1 MKEPKGSFF
10 VEIKG
15 IGSYDKIIII
25 YKKGLASVILEYKK
39 IEKEVAI
46 RLGLLFLLEEKNIKK
61 KGLMNMYFRKPTL
74 KNLSQGA
81 RLEYVRRLRHMD
93 ADDVAEY
100 FEFGG
105 DDPHKTFRYYE
116 NNDRSP
122 SKERL
127 MDIVNLY
134 EVSINAIKRYDF
146 NNPIDVVYFHMWLEE
161 EFPYFE
167 INFDSDSFE
176 KTEYNDIVQKAM
188 NKWKEMR
195 DKRENLEISDEEYLE
210 WKLNYEISIPIK

>member
-1 MKEPKGSFF
+1 
-10 VEIKG
+10 
-15 IGSYDKIIII
+15 
-25 YKKGLASVILEYKK
+25 
-39 IEKEVAI
+39 
-46 RLGLLFLLEEKNIKK
+46 
-61 KGLMNMYFRKPTL
+61 MYFRKPTL

-127 MDIVNLY
+127 MDNYLD
-134 EVSINAIKRYDF
+134 ET
-146 NNPIDVVYFHMWLEE
+146 IDVTMYDMFQKKLSSRIEKYKIEINELEKRCDSLEPLEVRIENVKKSIRRLLNINYYGVNEKVIE
-161 EFPYFE
+161 EFVEKIIVHKDYF
-167 INFDSDSFE
+167 
-176 KTEYNDIVQKAM
+176 
-188 NKWKEMR
+188 
-195 DKRENLEISDEEYLE
+195 E
-210 WKLNYEISIPIK
+210 WKLNFMNETLKLKINCKNKSDCFIAEYRQ

>member
-1 MKEPKGSFF
+1 
-10 VEIKG
+10 
-15 IGSYDKIIII
+15 
-25 YKKGLASVILEYKK
+25 
-39 IEKEVAI
+39 
-46 RLGLLFLLEEKNIKK
+46 
-61 KGLMNMYFRKPTL
+61 MNMYFRKPTL

-100 FEFGG
+100 FGFGG

-116 NNDRSP
+116 NNDRDS

-127 MDIVNLY
+127 MDIADLY
-134 EVSINAIKRYDF
+134 EVSVNAIKRYDF
-146 NNPIDVVYFHMWLEE
+146 NNPIDVIYFHMWLEE
-161 EFPYFE
+161 EFPYYE
-167 INFDSDSFE
+167 ITFDSDSFE

-188 NKWKEMR
+188 REWKEMR

-210 WKLNYEISIPIK
+210 WKLNYEIENK